1 MWLLI
6 RLIMKQLVH
15 PAFVRIV
22 FVWSLMLTASLSYA
36 HIGSPGVVYEGMAGP
51 YRVLVNVQPP
61 DVIPGTAQ
69 VSVSVEGNGVSKVTV
84 QPIYWYAG
92 DEGSPEADEAE
103 PVPGMPGQ
111 YQGMVWLMENGT
123 ASVSVTV
130 EGASGTGKALV
141 PVMAVATAKRD
152 MEPERGWLLGGLGV
166 FLFILMVTIIGASV
180 SDGVTPTGQTMSPRH
195 RRKRVMAMGLAAL
208 ICGLILFG
216 GSSWWDSWAAN
227 YERYMYHPITAN
239 STVVSESGGQ
249 KLVFRMDTA
258 SLDGRWMSYMIPDHG
273 KLMHMFLVRQGSLD
287 VFAHLHPQ
295 RKDTVT
301 FEVALPPVPA
311 GRYLI
316 YADVVRRHGFANTI
330 ADTVDIPALRTP
342 VSLTAASPLRRDSED
357 TYLITNPLKTKEP
370 ILADSTAMLCGSPG
384 VKTKLPD
391 GSTIVWEERPNKPLT
406 AGQLYPL
413 KFTVLSPDGKPAQL
427 EPYLGMMGHAAV
439 LRDDGQVF
447 IHLHPTGTYSM
458 ASWQVMDQRIAETG
472 TNRPGNPDTRAFRDS
487 IDRVMTQL
495 DAMTEEQR
503 MEWLMPGMKHAS
515 DTKAAHPEHEGATVS
530 FPYAFPQAG
539 DYRIWVQVKRDG
551 KILTG
556 AFDAKV
562 VN

>member
-1 MWLLI
+1 MNKISPCTMPTFNYMLRSASMLLLI
-6 RLIMKQLVH
+6 LLS
-15 PAFVRIV
+15 
-22 FVWSLMLTASLSYA
+22 SLAQA

-69 VSVSVEGNGVSKVTV
+69 VSVSVEGNGVTKVTV
-84 QPIYWYAG
+84 QPIYWHAG
-92 DEGSPEADEAE
+92 DEGSPQADEAK
-103 PVPGMPGQ
+103 PIPGMPGQ
-111 YQGMVWLMENGT
+111 YQGLVWLMETGT

-130 EGASGTGKALV
+130 EGASGTGKAVV
-141 PVMAVATAKRD
+141 PVMAIATAKRD
-152 MEPERGWLLGGLGV
+152 MEPERGWMLGGLGV
-166 FLFILMVTIIGASV
+166 FLFILMITIIGASV
-180 SDGVTPTGQTMSPRH
+180 SDGVTPTGQPMVPRL
-195 RRKRVMAMGLAAL
+195 RRKRVMAMGLAAV

-216 GSSWWDSWAAN
+216 GSSWWDSWSAD
-227 YERYMYHPITAN
+227 YEKHMYHPVTAT
-239 STVVSESGGQ
+239 SSVVKEEGAQ
-249 KLVFRMDTA
+249 KLVFRIDTA
-258 SLDGRWMSYMIPDHG
+258 SLNGRWMSLLIPDHG
-273 KLMHMFLVRQGSLD
+273 KLMHMFLVRQGTLD

-330 ADTVDIPALRTP
+330 ADTVDIPALNTP
-342 VSLTAASPLRRDSED
+342 VTLTASSALHRDSED
-357 TYLITNPLKTKEP
+357 TYLITNPLKSKEP
-370 ILADSTAMLCGSPG
+370 ILADSTALLCGSPG
-384 VKTKLPD
+384 VKTKLSD

-413 KFTVLSPDGKPAQL
+413 TFIVLAPDGKPAQL

-458 ASWQVMDQRIAETG
+458 ASWQVMDQRIAETSQQ
-472 TNRPGNPDTRAFRDS
+472 RPPNPDTRAFRDS
-487 IDRVMTQL
+487 IDRVMVKL
-495 DAMTEEQR
+495 DAMTEDER
-503 MEWLMPGMKHAS
+503 MEWLMPGMKHVS
-515 DTKAAHPEHEGATVS
+515 GEKAEHPEHEGAMVS

-539 DYRIWVQVKRDG
+539 DYRIWVQVKRNG

-556 AFDAKV
+556 AFDAQV

>member
-1 MWLLI
+1 MQNLKYPLKSAALLLLI
-6 RLIMKQLVH
+6 LLS
-15 PAFVRIV
+15 
-22 FVWSLMLTASLSYA
+22 SLAKA

-61 DVIPGTAQ
+61 DVIPGTAH
-69 VSVSVEGNGVSKVTV
+69 VSVSVEGNGVTKVTV
-84 QPIYWYAG
+84 QPVYWHAG
-92 DEGSPEADEAE
+92 DEGSPEADEAG

-111 YQGMVWLMENGT
+111 YQGLVWLMETGT
-123 ASVSVTV
+123 ASVAVTV
-130 EGASGTGKALV
+130 EGASGTGKAVV
-141 PVMAVATAKRD
+141 PVMAVATAKRE
-152 MEPERGWLLGGLGV
+152 MEPEIGWMLGALGV
-166 FLFILMVTIIGASV
+166 FLFILMITIIGAGV
-180 SDGVTPTGQTMSPRH
+180 SDGVTPTGQPIAPQH
-195 RRKRVMAMGLAAL
+195 RRKRVRAVGLAAVV
-208 ICGLILFG
+208 CGLILFG
-216 GSSWWDSWAAN
+216 GSSWWDSWSAN
-227 YERYMYHPITAN
+227 YEKQMYHPVTAT
-239 STVVSESGGQ
+239 STVVTEGGAQ

-258 SLDGRWMSYMIPDHG
+258 SLNGRWMSLLIPDHG

-330 ADTVDIPALRTP
+330 ADTVDIPAPNTP
-342 VSLTAASPLRRDSED
+342 VTLSTSLRQDSED
-357 TYLITNPLKTKEP
+357 TYLITNPLKTKKP
-370 ILADSTAMLCGSPG
+370 ILADSSALLCGSPG
-384 VKTKLPD
+384 VKTRLSD
-391 GSTIVWEERPNKPLT
+391 GSTIVWEERPNKSLT

-413 KFTVLSPDGKPAQL
+413 KFTVLAPDGQPAQL
-427 EPYLGMMGHAAV
+427 QPYLGMMGHAAV

-458 ASWQVMDQRIAETG
+458 ASWQVMDQRIAETSQQ
-472 TNRPGNPDTRAFRDS
+472 RPTHPDTRAFRDS
-487 IDRVMTQL
+487 IDRVVGKLET
-495 DAMTEEQR
+495 MTEDER
-503 MEWLMPGMKHAS
+503 MEWFMPGMKHAPGQ
-515 DTKAAHPEHEGATVS
+515 KADHPEHERATVS

-539 DYRIWVQVKRDG
+539 DYRIWVQIKRNS

-556 AFDAKV
+556 AFDAQV

>member
-1 MWLLI
+1 MLFFILLSSVAVV
-6 RLIMKQLVH
+6 Q
-15 PAFVRIV
+15 
-22 FVWSLMLTASLSYA
+22 A
-36 HIGSPGVVYEGMAGP
+36 HIGSPGVVYEGMAGS

-69 VSVSVEGNGVSKVTV
+69 VSVSVEGNGVTRVTV
-84 QPIYWYAG
+84 QPIYWHAG

-103 PVPGMPGQ
+103 PLPGMPGQ
-111 YQGMVWLMENGT
+111 YQGMVWLMETGT

-130 EGASGTGKALV
+130 EGASGRGKAVV
-141 PVMAVATAKRD
+141 PVMAIATAKRD
-152 MEPERGWLLGGLGV
+152 MEPERGWMLGALGF
-166 FLFILMVTIIGASV
+166 FLFILMITIIGASV
-180 SDGVTPTGQTMSPRH
+180 SDGVTPQGQPLAPQL
-195 RRKRVMAMGLAAL
+195 RRKRVMAMGLAAV

-216 GSSWWDSWAAN
+216 GSSWWDSWSAD
-227 YERYMYHPITAN
+227 YEKHMYHPVTAT
-239 STVVSESGGQ
+239 STVVTEGGTQ
-249 KLVFRMDTA
+249 KLVFRMDTT
-258 SLDGRWMSYMIPDHG
+258 SLNGRWMSLLIPDHG
-273 KLMHMFLVRQGSLD
+273 KLMHMFLVRQGTLD

-330 ADTVDIPALRTP
+330 ADTVDIPALKTP
-342 VSLTAASPLRRDSED
+342 VTLTASSPFRRDSED
-357 TYLITNPLKTKEP
+357 TYLITNPLKSKEP
-370 ILADSTAMLCGSPG
+370 ILADSTALLCGSPG
-384 VKTKLPD
+384 VKTKLSD

-406 AGQLYPL
+406 AGQVYPL
-413 KFTVLSPDGKPAQL
+413 KFTVLAPDGKPAQL

-458 ASWQVMDQRIAETG
+458 ASWQVMDQRIAETSQQ
-472 TNRPGNPDTRAFRDS
+472 RPANPDTRAFRDS
-487 IDRVMTQL
+487 IDRVMVKL
-495 DAMTEEQR
+495 EAMTEGER
-503 MEWLMPGMKHAS
+503 MEWLMPGMKHIS
-515 DTKAAHPEHEGATVS
+515 GQKAEHPEHEGAMVS

-539 DYRIWVQVKRDG
+539 DYRIWVQVKRNG

-556 AFDAKV
+556 AFDAQV